1 MIQCPSR
8 SSTAIPS
15 NGWVLRPLLLTA
27 LLACACGSGTRPL
40 SFPAAAATDDAPR
53 RAPGVAI
60 DPAPGL
66 PPARASGNPEQGV
79 VVLQTPPDVARA
91 RATVQE
97 FFRAVVDEDPD
108 TLDSLLDARAWVQT
122 GSQGRQLARS
132 FWRLRLSR
140 LDYGALAGQLVYR
153 PSEVETYRA
162 NDGSR
167 LRPARQLPIVPS
179 GDDVLVRVVVA
190 NPHSGKTRLFGDEI
204 VFLLHPDASAYR
216 ITEMAEDFQLP

>member
-1 MIQCPSR
+1 MIRFPSR
-8 SSTAIPS
+8 SDA
-15 NGWVLRPLLLTA
+15 LPLLLFGV
-27 LLACACGSGTRPL
+27 LSCACSSTRPL
-40 SFPAAAATDDAPR
+40 AFPSVAKTDDAPR
-53 RAPGVAI
+53 HAPGVAI

-66 PPARASGNPEQGV
+66 PPAREQGNPEQGV
-79 VVLQTPPDVARA
+79 VVLRTPADVARA
-91 RATVQE
+91 RETVRE

-108 TLDSLLDARAWVQT
+108 KLDSLLDARAWVQV

-140 LDYGALAGQLVYR
+140 LDYSALAGQLVYR

-162 NDGSR
+162 DDSAR
-167 LRPARQLPIVPS
+167 LRPARRLPIAPS
-179 GDDVLVRVVVA
+179 GDDVLVRVVIA
-190 NPHSGKTRLFGDEI
+190 APRSGKTRLFGDEI